1 MTATICV
8 NIPIAVRYYYEKV
21 SLENKD
27 IKKIFGV
34 TSDTTAIRK
43 KKEVIKYFAEQG
55 INPVHSLTNRLDTWR
70 AYEAWGLDITELEK
84 RFKKLKQLGFTS
96 NEEVKGCTDTSA
108 SGAAHI

>member
-1 MTATICV
+1 MRKLDI
-8 NIPIAVRYYYEKV
+8 NIPVAVRYYYEKI
-21 SLENKD
+21 SLGNAD
-27 IKKIFGV
+27 IKEIFNV
-34 TSDTTAIRK
+34 TADCTATK
-43 KKEVIKYFAEQG
+43 KKREVIKYFAEQE

-96 NEEVKGCTDTSA
+96 NEGVKGCTDTSA